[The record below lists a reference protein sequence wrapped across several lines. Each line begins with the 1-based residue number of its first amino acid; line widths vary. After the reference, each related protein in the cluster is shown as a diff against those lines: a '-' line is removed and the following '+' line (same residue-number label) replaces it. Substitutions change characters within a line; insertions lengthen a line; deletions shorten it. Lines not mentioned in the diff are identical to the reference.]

1 MPDFAFSVCARAKR
15 RILDD
20 FGSFLLVLG
29 RYCCFQVL
37 LGLDIPIYH
46 SPETS
51 GTPESQLAARGRLI
65 SSILAPLGARGT
77 PCEVFCAHENDRD
90 PRGTF
95 FCSRVVGK
103 LLAYPPSTK
112 KWPPGAPVIFMC
124 TQNPFFSYHF
134 RSSEAPQNG
143 SPGTRRRFLVS
154 RIDFRTE
161 HVTARFE
168 IMLLVAATE

>member
-77 PCEVFCAHENDRD
+77 RCEVFCAHENDRD
-90 PRGTF
+90 PHKTF
-95 FCSRVVGK
+95 FCPRVFPCM
-103 LLAYPPSTK
+103 LRDPPSTK
-112 KWPPGAPVIFMC
+112 KWPPGRGSRSFSCAHK
-124 TQNPFFSYHF
+124 TPFFRTIFGAPRHLRMAR
-134 RSSEAPQNG
+134 RSRG
-143 SPGTRRRFLVS
+143 GVF
-154 RIDFRTE
+154 
-161 HVTARFE
+161 
-168 IMLLVAATE
+168 